1 MVGRITKGA
10 SIRGVLEYNAEKV
23 RNGEAAVLFGNMV
36 LGDCEQSDTF
46 DMRRA
51 LLSFQPYLDTR
62 KIKDPVFHV
71 SLNPDPSDKL
81 TDEQL
86 TEIAREYM
94 ERIGFGEQP
103 YYVFKHRDIDR
114 KHIHIVSVRLRDD
127 GAIISDS
134 QDRPRSKAI
143 LQSIEHRYGLRPAV
157 KGEEQREFDTARR
170 VEYGRD
176 NLKQQMKSAVRL
188 LAEQYRFG
196 SITEFRTLL
205 NLYNV
210 DLEERKGEADG
221 KRWNGIVYTATDE
234 RGKWVGT
241 PIKSSALT
249 PKGGY
254 KFLQKQI
261 ARNDADIKSE
271 QIKGPIRGT
280 VARAMHRARTQDEF
294 VRLLKAD
301 GIDAVFRQNAAGR
314 ITGATFVDHR
324 TKTVLNG
331 SRLGKSYS
339 ANVFQE
345 LFNNP
350 RADRASLLPKLSA
363 PVPAPAPATLRQQTP
378 QKPEAQRPEATA
390 RPHVVP
396 PTAPAAEQPP
406 KPAPT
411 SPRQTEKIRTEP
423 RGLSPQPHPAQPAP
437 RGIGES
443 LFRAAGDLLGQITED
458 GPMSQEEFEALR
470 QNLSRKRKRRKKQ
483 GISR

>member
-23 RNGEAAVLFGNMV
+23 RNGEATVLYGNLV

-71 SLNPDPSDKL
+71 SLNPDITDCL
-81 TDEQL
+81 TDAQL

-94 ERIGFGEQP
+94 ERMGFGDQP

-114 KHIHIVSVRLRDD
+114 EHIHIVSVRLRDD
-127 GAIISDS
+127 GSIISDS
-134 QDRPRSKAI
+134 NERYRTGAI
-143 LQSIEHRYGLRPAV
+143 MRDIEQRYGLRPAV
-157 KGEEQREFDTARR
+157 KGQEQREFDTARR

-176 NLKQQMKSAVRL
+176 NLKQQMKSTVRL

-196 SITEFRTLL
+196 SISEYRTLL

-234 RGKWVGT
+234 RGEWVGT

-254 KFLQKQI
+254 TFLQKQI

-294 VRLLKAD
+294 VRLLKTD

-350 RADRASLLPKLSA
+350 NADRASLLPKLT
-363 PVPAPAPATLRQQTP
+363 VPAPATPRQQAAEQPKP
-378 QKPEAQRPEATA
+378 QRSETAAQPR
-390 RPHVVP
+390 VVP
-396 PTAPAAEQPP
+396 PVGQTAEQPP

-411 SPRQTEKIRTEP
+411 PPRQTEKIRTEP

-443 LFRAAGDLLGQITED
+443 LFRAAGDLLGQLAED

-470 QNLSRKRKRRKKQ
+470 QNLSRKRKRRRKQ
-483 GISR
+483 TISR

>member
-23 RNGEAAVLFGNMV
+23 RQGEASVLYGNLV

-86 TEIAREYM
+86 VEIAQKYM
-94 ERIGFGEQP
+94 ERMGFGDQP

-114 KHIHIVSVRLRDD
+114 EHIHIVSVRLRDD
-127 GAIISDS
+127 GSIISDS
-134 QDRPRSKAI
+134 QDRSRSKAI
-143 LQSIEHRYGLRPAV
+143 LQDIERRYGLRPAV
-157 KGEEQREFDTARR
+157 KGQEQREFDTARR

-176 NLKQQMKSAVRL
+176 NLKQQMKSTVWL
-188 LAEQYRFG
+188 LAEQYRFS

-210 DLEERKGEADG
+210 DLEERKGEANR

-234 RGKWVGT
+234 RGKWVGS

-254 KFLQKQI
+254 KFLQKQMT
-261 ARNDADIKSE
+261 RNDADIKSE
-271 QIKGPIRGT
+271 KIKGPIRGT

-363 PVPAPAPATLRQQTP
+363 PAPATLRQQTP
-378 QKPEAQRPEATA
+378 QKPEATA
-390 RPHVVP
+390 PPRVVP
-396 PTAPAAEQPP
+396 PAGQTAEQPP

-411 SPRQTEKIRTEP
+411 PPRQTEKIRTEP

-458 GPMSQEEFEALR
+458 GPMSQEEFEAMR
-470 QNLSRKRKRRKKQ
+470 RNLSRKRKPRRKRT
-483 GISR
+483 ISR

>member
-10 SIRGVLEYNAEKV
+10 SIRGVLEYNAGKV
-23 RNGEAAVLFGNMV
+23 LNGEAFVLYGNLV

-71 SLNPDPSDKL
+71 SLNPDITDCL
-81 TDEQL
+81 TDAQL

-94 ERIGFGEQP
+94 ERMGFGDQP
-103 YYVFKHRDIDR
+103 YYVFKPRDIDR
-114 KHIHIVSVRLRDD
+114 DPIHIVSVRLRDD
-127 GAIISDS
+127 GSIITDS

-157 KGEEQREFDTARR
+157 KGDEQREFDTARR

-196 SITEFRTLL
+196 SITEYRTLL

-234 RGKWVGT
+234 QGKWVGT

-254 KFLQKQI
+254 KFLQKHLPVFLKTI
-261 ARNDADIKSE
+261 VVPLLTMLITVPVTL
-271 QIKGPIRGT
+271 IVLGPIGNTVGT
-280 VARAMHRARTQDEF
+280 WLANGVYALYQAVPALAVM
-294 VRLLKAD
+294 VI
-301 GIDAVFRQNAAGR
+301 GITTPLMVFFGMNNATYPVVFALMAAVNSDPL
-314 ITGATFVDHR
+314 ICTGMAP
-324 TKTVLNG
+324 
-331 SRLGKSYS
+331 
-339 ANVFQE
+339 ANVAVGGAC
-345 LFNNP
+345 L
-350 RADRASLLPKLSA
+350 AASLLSKNVEEKSVSVSA
-363 PVPAPAPATLRQQTP
+363 GI
-378 QKPEAQRPEATA
+378 TA
-390 RPHVVP
+390 LCG
-396 PTAPAAEQPP
+396 
-406 KPAPT
+406 
-411 SPRQTEKIRTEP
+411 ITEP
-423 RGLSPQPHPAQPAP
+423 GVYGVLFPKTYPLIGAMIGG
-437 RGIGES
+437 GIGGLLAGILGMTQYVISTPGFIS
-443 LFRAAGDLLGQITED
+443 LPAYIDPTGSSYNLIVSVIVMIVAVVLGFVATYALGKRA
-458 GPMSQEEFEALR
+458 EA
-470 QNLSRKRKRRKKQ
+470 KK
-483 GISR
+483 

>member
-23 RNGEAAVLFGNMV
+23 RNGEATVLYGNLV

-71 SLNPDPSDKL
+71 SLNPDITDCL
-81 TDEQL
+81 TDAQL

-94 ERIGFGEQP
+94 ERMGFGDQP

-114 KHIHIVSVRLRDD
+114 EHIHIVSVRLRDD
-127 GAIISDS
+127 GSIISDS
-134 QDRPRSKAI
+134 NERYRTGAI
-143 LQSIEHRYGLRPAV
+143 M
-157 KGEEQREFDTARR
+157 
-170 VEYGRD
+170 RD
-176 NLKQQMKSAVRL
+176 NLKQQMKSTVRL

-196 SITEFRTLL
+196 SISEYRTLL

-234 RGKWVGT
+234 RGEWVGT

-254 KFLQKQI
+254 TFLQKQI

-294 VRLLKAD
+294 VRLLKTD

-350 RADRASLLPKLSA
+350 NADRASLLPKLT
-363 PVPAPAPATLRQQTP
+363 VPAPATPRQQAAEQPKP
-378 QKPEAQRPEATA
+378 QRSETAAQPR
-390 RPHVVP
+390 VVP
-396 PTAPAAEQPP
+396 PVGQTAEQPP

-411 SPRQTEKIRTEP
+411 PPRQTEKIRTEP

-443 LFRAAGDLLGQITED
+443 LFRAAGDLLGQLAED

-470 QNLSRKRKRRKKQ
+470 QNLSRKRKRRRKQ
-483 GISR
+483 TISR

>member
-10 SIRGVLEYNAEKV
+10 SIRGVLEYNARKV
-23 RNGEAAVLFGNMV
+23 RQGEASVLYGNLV

-71 SLNPDPSDKL
+71 SLNPDITDCL
-81 TDEQL
+81 TDAQF

-94 ERIGFGEQP
+94 ERMGFGQQP

-114 KHIHIVSVRLRDD
+114 EHIHIVSVRLRDD
-127 GAIISDS
+127 GSVISDS
-134 QDRPRSKAI
+134 NERYRTGAI
-143 LQSIEHRYGLRPAV
+143 MRDIEQRYGLRPAV
-157 KGEEQREFDTARR
+157 EGQEQREFDTVRR

-176 NLKQQMKSAVRL
+176 NLKQQMKSTVRL

-196 SITEFRTLL
+196 SITEYRTLL

-221 KRWNGIVYTATDE
+221 KRWNGIVFIATDE
-234 RGKWVGT
+234 RGAWVGT

-271 QIKGPIRGT
+271 QIKGPIRAA
-280 VARAMHRARTQDEF
+280 VARAMHRARRQDEF

-301 GIDAVFRQNAAGR
+301 GIDAVFRENKDGR
-314 ITGATFVDHR
+314 ITGATFIDHR

-350 RADRASLLPKLSA
+350 AADRAALLPKLTA
-363 PVPAPAPATLRQQTP
+363 TAPATHRQQTP
-378 QKPEAQRPEATA
+378 EKPETTA

-396 PTAPAAEQPP
+396 PATPAAKQPP

-411 SPRQTEKIRTEP
+411 SPRQPEKIHTSP
-423 RGLSPQPHPAQPAP
+423 RGLSPHPAQPAP
-437 RGIGES
+437 RSIGES
-443 LFRAAGDLLGQITED
+443 LFRAAGDLLGQLAED

-470 QNLSRKRKRRKKQ
+470 QNLSRKRKRRRKYGVK
-483 GISR
+483 